1 MSAHGA
7 EEHLV
12 VEATSRSCAASAIRS
27 RGTVSRRSLM
37 TDGQALATTLRQ
49 IADGAAPVTLVV
61 HEDDASGGWQ
71 FLWLD
76 DWVKGD
82 LILVHPS
89 HPLAGDPSLAQVRG
103 LPRGRYASRAN
114 QQAARTYGDV
124 SEIETD

>member
-1 MSAHGA
+1 
-7 EEHLV
+7 
-12 VEATSRSCAASAIRS
+12 
-27 RGTVSRRSLM
+27 M
-37 TDGQALATTLRQ
+37 TQWKALAMTLRQ
-49 IADGAAPVTLVV
+49 IAGGAAPVTLVV

-76 DWVKGD
+76 NWEKGD

-89 HPLAGDPSLAQVRG
+89 HLLAEDPSLAQVRN

-114 QQAARTYGDV
+114 QQAAWTYGDI